1 MRMQKYENTR
11 QKKTIFAASKNRA
24 KKMAKIERTP
34 LKERPFPEYTE
45 KEEKLNSLSHAV
57 GAVLAVGMMAIAVVA
72 SLRNPSRLVL
82 FSSLVYTASV
92 LAMFVI
98 SSVYHGLPK
107 GMPKQVMRVVDHC
120 NIFLTIA
127 GTYTPIMLI
136 GVLPLNPTMA
146 WSIFAV
152 EWVCALIGIVLNAI
166 DLKKYAR
173 FSMCCYLAM
182 GWCVVISLRDTI
194 TGLTWPGFAYILA
207 GGIAYTIGAVLY
219 GVGKRKPYR
228 HFVFHI
234 FVVIAAVVQ
243 FIGIWKYLL

>member
-1 MRMQKYENTR
+1 M
-11 QKKTIFAASKNRA
+11 FA
-24 KKMAKIERTP
+24 
-34 LKERPFPEYTE
+34 
-45 KEEKLNSLSHAV
+45 
-57 GAVLAVGMMAIAVVA
+57 
-72 SLRNPSRLVL
+72 
-82 FSSLVYTASV
+82 
-92 LAMFVI
+92 I